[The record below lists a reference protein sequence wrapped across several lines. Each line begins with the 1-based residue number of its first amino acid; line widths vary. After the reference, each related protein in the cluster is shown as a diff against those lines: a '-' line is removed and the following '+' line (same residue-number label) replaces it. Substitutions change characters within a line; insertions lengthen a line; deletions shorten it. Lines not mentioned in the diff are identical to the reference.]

1 MLERQYKYKV
11 EIREFTASVQ
21 REQLVPALREVSFSA
36 TSRSYDL
43 RTAVLLYDK
52 SGKRMLSLYFDR
64 SGRNGVVNRDSVSTN
79 DAVYRWARSM
89 MRGFASAIWF
99 GYEQEQHV
107 GFDPL
112 TRGRFCP
119 SHPTCPAARRQA
131 PRGSCGLSTRILALR
146 RRGRGFGWSGG
157 IVIEQLVQ

>member
-1 MLERQYKYKV
+1 MAQEQILTRTALTPEMLERQYKYKV

-64 SGRNGVVNRDSVSTN
+64 SGRNAVVNNSFLRDEPGSRN
-79 DAVYRWARSM
+79 
-89 MRGFASAIWF
+89 ASHAAF
-99 GYEQEQHV
+99 
-107 GFDPL
+107 
-112 TRGRFCP
+112 
-119 SHPTCPAARRQA
+119 SHSAMPFPAA
-131 PRGSCGLSTRILALR
+131 
-146 RRGRGFGWSGG
+146 
-157 IVIEQLVQ
+157 